1 MKARAKEQKK
11 ENAAGVEIFTALD
24 LLEKEKGIPKS
35 YMLEKIAQALT
46 TAYKRDSDGVSENCV
61 IDADEQKKELKLYA
75 VKTVVEE
82 VKVPATEITLE
93 EARKIDGSCDYGDD
107 VRVEVKTMDFGR
119 IAAQTAKQVIIQGIR
134 EAEAGILYQR
144 FTGSEREILSAVVS
158 RVEPSGNVLLEL
170 DARRMGGERTEAILP
185 VGEQARGEVLREG
198 ERIRVFVVE
207 VKVIKNRPRLLIS
220 RSHPELVKRLFE
232 MNVPELRD
240 GLVEIKSV
248 SREAGSRTKMA
259 VSATQSDIDPIGAC
273 VGPRGERVNA
283 VVDEL
288 RGEKIDIVR
297 YSDDPAAY
305 VAAALSPASVL
316 RVDVA
321 DDGKSCRVIVPD
333 DQLSLAIGK
342 EGQNARLAVKLTGVK
357 IDIKSRTQEEVL
369 QKTEWE
375 TAEETLEELPENAA
389 DTQEDQ

>member
-61 IDADEQKKELKLYA
+61 IDADEKKKELKLYA